1 MHEVIESSVLRTE
14 LSPNALCGT
23 MVETQLNSVVIQISL
38 IFYLVG
44 RLPLKHPAMPTF
56 SAPQALYL
64 TQ

>member
-1 MHEVIESSVLRTE
+1 MHEVNESSVLRTE
-14 LSPNALCGT
+14 LSPSALCGR
-23 MVETQLNSVVIQISL
+23 MVETLNSVVIEISL

-56 SAPQALYL
+56 SAPQALCL